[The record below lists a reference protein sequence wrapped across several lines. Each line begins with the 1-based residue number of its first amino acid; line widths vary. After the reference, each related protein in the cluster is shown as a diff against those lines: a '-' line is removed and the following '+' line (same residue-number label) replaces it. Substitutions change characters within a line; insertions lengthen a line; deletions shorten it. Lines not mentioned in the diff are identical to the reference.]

1 MKKSLTYSIITIML
15 TACGFLSE
23 QPQSQLEPDKVITS
37 ATSLYE
43 NAVLTLYSHIGGA
56 NQGEGLQ
63 GTYRGVYDLQT
74 FTSNEVFIPTRGNDW
89 YDGGLWQDLYLHT
102 YTAHNEAVLNSWNY
116 LFSMVSLCNNS
127 LYLLEKYKE
136 FITNEEYTAYNAEIR
151 ALRAIYYEYLLDLFA
166 RVPIVK
172 EAGVAI
178 SEIKQA
184 ERSEVFEFVN
194 SELAACLPYLSYDM
208 SQQAGKNYGHI
219 TQAVAWFALQKLAL
233 NCEIWTDDDWCDNS
247 FADGNNINIVLPDG
261 ENMSAWQTVEYC
273 AEQIEGYGYTLD
285 NVISD
290 CFSVHNE
297 ISNENIFTIP
307 MDQNLYRNHFEEQ
320 YRSLHYQHGGA
331 LGYGGT
337 NGSCATLETL
347 QIFGYGTTNEDGR
360 FSEYFFADTV
370 RVNNTNLELSDGS
383 VLVYAA
389 DKVKLDLTADKYIAT
404 AGARMYK
411 YAIDPMGLS
420 DGKLRQND
428 IVLFRYADVLLMKA
442 EAKLRMNKSA
452 DEEYNMIR
460 RRSWNKEKNSVSLE
474 DIYEERWREL
484 AWEGWHRQDMI
495 RFRKFTQP
503 YSFREQLSGEEN
515 EYGYTTVFP
524 IPQTI
529 IDMNKNIIQNKG
541 Y

>member
-1 MKKSLTYSIITIML
+1 MKKILTYSILTIII
-15 TACGFLSE
+15 TACGFLDE

-37 ATSLYE
+37 ASSLYE
-43 NAVLTLYSHIGGA
+43 NTVLTLYAHIGSA

-74 FTSNEVFIPTRGNDW
+74 FTTNEVFIPTRGNDW

-102 YTAHNEAVLNSWNY
+102 YTAHNEVVLNSWNY
-116 LFSMVSLCNNS
+116 LFSIVSLCNNS
-127 LYLLEKYKE
+127 LYLLEHYKQLL
-136 FITNEEYTAYNAEIR
+136 TTEEYVAYNAEVR

-166 RVPIVK
+166 RVPIVT
-172 EAGVAI
+172 EASVTI
-178 SEIKQA
+178 YDIKQA

-194 SELAACLPYLSYDM
+194 SELAECLPHLSYEM
-208 SQQAGKNYGHI
+208 SQQAGKYYGHI
-219 TQAVAWFALQKLAL
+219 TQPVAWFALQKLAL
-233 NCEIWTDDDWCDNS
+233 NSEIWTDNDWCDNI
-247 FADGNNINIVLPDG
+247 FPDGNSIIITLPYN
-261 ENMSAWQTVEYC
+261 EQKTAWEAVEYC
-273 AEQIEGYGYTLD
+273 ASQIESYGFSLD
-285 NVISD
+285 LVVSD
-290 CFSVHNE
+290 CFAVHNE
-297 ISNENIFTIP
+297 TSIENIFTIP
-307 MDQNLYRNHFEEQ
+307 MDQNLYRNHYEEQ
-320 YRSLHYQHGGA
+320 FRSMHYQHGA
-331 LGYGGT
+331 AIGYGGN

-347 QIFGYGTTNEDGR
+347 EIFGYGTANKDAR
-360 FSEYFFADTV
+360 FQEYFFADTV
-370 RVNNTNLELSDGS
+370 RVDNQNLILSDGS

-389 DKVKLDLTADKYIAT
+389 DKVKLDLTGNEYVAT

-411 YAIDPMGLS
+411 YAIDPMAMS

-442 EAKLRMNKSA
+442 EAKLRMNKNA
-452 DEEYNMIR
+452 DNEYNMIR
-460 RRSWNKEKNSVSLE
+460 QRSWNEQQTNVTIE

-495 RFRKFTQP
+495 RFHKFTLP
-503 YSFREQLSGEEN
+503 YSFRQQLEGEEN

-529 IDMNKNIIQNKG
+529 IDMNKNFTQNKG